1 MFCWTGERPLVAKRQ
16 QTRLPA
22 PVLGYLIKYLTSL
35 KSRSEDP
42 LGNTRTATGSLA
54 VAGRVMLPGPGFR
67 MQSEM
72 PNSPYNN
79 IWRVPHRMQNSLY
92 AAQSETLVSL
102 T

>member
-1 MFCWTGERPLVAKRQ
+1 MFCWTGEGPLVAKRQ

-42 LGNTRTATGSLA
+42 LGDTGTATGSLA
-54 VAGRVMLPGPGFR
+54 VVGGVRLPGPGFR
-67 MQSEM
+67 MQGEM
-72 PNSPYNN
+72 PNSLYNN
-79 IWRVPHRMQNSLY
+79 IWRVPHRMQNSLC
-92 AAQSETLVSL
+92 AAQGETLVGL